1 MSTATLDVYILKKTI
16 YMWIAFLVALCM
28 LVMISMFFGDISM
41 FIQHNTDLK
50 TMLSYMAFSLPQV
63 IFMVLPFSVCLAI
76 LATQASL
83 SKHSE
88 IIAMEASAI
97 PWWRILMPFT
107 IIAVLTTII
116 MMLFSFELYPLS
128 QKKADKIEDIF
139 IKKRDVKGSFTLLGG
154 RFKLG
159 DTFYFVEHMDIRR
172 GTMDNLVCYT
182 VKDGRLTR
190 IARIAHAR
198 WDGTIWHPTGMKV
211 IMLGTEDIKISKA
224 SGFALKKGP
233 EDLVM
238 ASPRPDVLTIGQL
251 RSYLVQL
258 RADGIYSSSL
268 ETTYYDRISFAMSPF
283 VMAVLALPFGIR
295 FPRTGGIAR
304 GMALGI
310 VLGLSYWGTH
320 YAMVSLG
327 KSGSLSPA
335 VATWMTNVIALAI
348 GMVILFLRRNKY
360 G

>member
-1 MSTATLDVYILKKTI
+1 
-16 YMWIAFLVALCM
+16 MWIISLVAIGM

-50 TMLSYMAFSLPQV
+50 TILGYMTFSIPQV

-83 SKHSE
+83 SRHSE
-88 IIAMEASAI
+88 VIAMEASAI
-97 PWWRILMPFT
+97 PWWRILIPFT
-107 IIAVLTTII
+107 TIAILATII
-116 MMLFSFELYPLS
+116 MMLFSFEIYPLS

-139 IKKRDVKGSFTLLGG
+139 IKKRDVKGSFTVLGG
-154 RFKLG
+154 RFKIG
-159 DTFYFVEHMDIRR
+159 DTFYFVEHMNISR

-182 VKDGRLTR
+182 VEKGRLTNV
-190 IARIAHAR
+190 ARIRHAR
-198 WDGTIWHPTGMKV
+198 WDGTLWHARGLKV
-211 IMLGTEDIKISKA
+211 IMLGDEDIKTSTTT
-224 SGFALKKGP
+224 GFFLNKGP

-238 ASPRPDVLTIGQL
+238 ASPRPDVLTIRQL
-251 RSYLVQL
+251 KTYLEQI
-258 RADGIYSSSL
+258 RADGIHSSSL

-310 VLGLSYWGTH
+310 VLGLSYWGVH

-327 KSGSLSPA
+327 KSGSLSP
-335 VATWMTNVIALAI
+335 VIATWMTNIIALVVGI
-348 GMVILFLRRNKY
+348 VILFLKRGKH